1 MTDDGSRIPPLFMVE
16 RNNMAFGIP
25 QTHEIKTWKDR
36 MALYLS
42 AVLSPFILIPVF
54 IFLVCYAFSRNI
66 FDIIQSFAICFF
78 FSTIVPFV
86 NIFIGLKRN
95 KITDIHVAELAQRR
109 EPFIVSLISILIGT
123 LVLHL
128 MKVPHEIVILGC
140 VMFLN
145 GFIFFIISLFWKISM
160 HSSILAGIIT
170 SLMVLVNVNYA
181 WGFILLPILIWAR
194 MHRQRH
200 NIYQGV
206 IAIII
211 AVVGILIFFRF
222 FGYPKW

>member
-1 MTDDGSRIPPLFMVE
+1 MT
-16 RNNMAFGIP
+16 FGIP
-25 QTHEIKTWKDR
+25 QTHEIKNWKDR
-36 MALYLS
+36 TALYLS
-42 AVLSPFILIPVF
+42 AVLSPFILIPIF
-54 IFLVCYAFSRNI
+54 IFIVCHAFSRNM
-66 FDIIQSFAICFF
+66 FELFQSFATCFF

-86 NIFIGLKRN
+86 DIFIGLKRN
-95 KITDIHVAELAQRR
+95 RITDIHVAELAQRR

-128 MKVPHEIVILGC
+128 MKMPREIVILGW

-145 GFIFFIISLFWKISM
+145 GFIFFIISLYWKISM
-160 HSSILAGIIT
+160 HSSILAGIII

-194 MHRQRH
+194 MHRRRH

-206 IAIII
+206 IAIIV
-211 AVVGILIFFRF
+211 AVVGMLILFRF
-222 FGYPKW
+222 FGYPRW